1 MYFLVLTLPHPSHIS
16 YNFLVCASLC
26 VCVCE
31 WVLRVFVCVGT
42 CQNRLH
48 LPESSKHCQSVLH
61 LSIDKAKGKWN
72 ILCACDPREPHFTP
86 YSSFRSGPHSLLAR
100 VIGRVAWQSVA
111 THPIPGPPVCLSV
124 CLIPCPPRSLAGH
137 LGATCSFPA
146 FLLLVDI

>member
-1 MYFLVLTLPHPSHIS
+1 MRL
-16 YNFLVCASLC
+16 SLC

-48 LPESSKHCQSVLH
+48 LPESSKHCQSVFH

-72 ILCACDPREPHFTP
+72 ILCACDPREPHFTPP

-111 THPIPGPPVCLSV
+111 THPIPGPPVCLSDT
-124 CLIPCPPRSLAGH
+124 LSAAQPSWPLGRH
-137 LGATCSFPA
+137 LLLSCFPA
-146 FLLLVDI
+146 VSWHLMAFDTLHDVSTRQSKNIRCK